1 MGVRQKLGAV
11 RKPGANFPVHLL
23 ILEHVRLW
31 NGLGFARLDDL
42 NENALCVAVRQIFA
56 IRRNR
61 TILDGILEGIGGE
74 LLHLQLCLRGLLEF
88 NKPKD
93 HTKNNEQ
100 CRGSADTHPIS
111 NKRTEEFMYRV
122 NSRTTAPLLHANVAI
137 LTARELSQRGRWL
150 HKIGCHVYA
159 AS

>member
-23 ILEHVRLW
+23 ILDHVRLW
-31 NGLGFARLDDL
+31 NGLGLARLDDL

-74 LLHLQLCLRGLLEF
+74 LLQLQLCLRGLLEF

-100 CRGSADTHPIS
+100 CRGSGDTHPIS
-111 NKRTEEFMYRV
+111 NKRTE
-122 NSRTTAPLLHANVAI
+122 LLHANVAI
-137 LTARELSQRGRWL
+137 LTARELSQRGRLL